1 MWSDDVPLLER
12 TKSLGSTSQ
21 NRYLIKENVEDE
33 KNKSMSLC
41 CLSDPVWD
49 LLDPL
54 PDIRLLFSSF
64 NSQFFE
70 SSLGAVEV
78 KWSSRMTLCAGVCKF
93 QKRHGICSIS
103 LSEPLL
109 KFRPRKDLVETLLHE
124 MIHAFLFVTRRDKD
138 RDDHGP
144 NFISHMH
151 RINSLAGVN
160 ITVYHSFHDEV
171 DTYRTHWWRC
181 TGPCRY
187 RPPYFGYVKRSM
199 NRAPGPRDTWWGQHQ
214 AICIGN
220 FIKIKEP
227 KQNVPLKRKT
237 TFGSHLKDQVK
248 SKNQVKS
255 GDIRNF
261 IAINSQSKNCI
272 PGSASQP
279 GNSRSSCSSTHI
291 WPSDDKGHVLG
302 NCRQDMPSIEYRPNI
317 IETADLSEVSCPNC
331 TCTILLSQ
339 INEHLDICLA

>member
-1 MWSDDVPLLER
+1 MLSDDEPLLEK
-12 TKSLGSTSQ
+12 TKSFGSIGQ
-21 NRYLIKENVEDE
+21 NKYLIEENVEDE
-33 KNKSMSLC
+33 KNKSMPLC

-64 NSQFFE
+64 DSQFFG
-70 SSLGAVEV
+70 SSLGSVEV

-93 QKRHGICSIS
+93 QRRHGICSIS

-144 NFISHMH
+144 NFKSHMH
-151 RINSLAGVN
+151 RINSLAGLN

-199 NRAPGPRDTWWGQHQ
+199 NRAPGPKDAWWAQHQ
-214 AICIGN
+214 ATCMGK

-227 KQNVPLKRKT
+227 KRNVPLKRKT
-237 TFGSHLKDQVK
+237 TFESHFKDQAK
-248 SKNQVKS
+248 SKKQVKS

-261 IAINSQSKNCI
+261 ITINSQNKNCI
-272 PGSASQP
+272 SESASQP
-279 GNSRSSCSSTHI
+279 STSRSSYSSIHI
-291 WPSDDKGHVLG
+291 WPSDDKGHILG
-302 NCRQDMPSIEYRPNI
+302 NRHQDITSTEYRPNI
-317 IETADLSEVSCPNC
+317 IETVDLSEVSCPNC
-331 TCTILLSQ
+331 ACIVLLSQ
-339 INEHLDICLA
+339 INEHLDICLS